1 MPLFPLAPILGLIAL
16 CFVVYT
22 SLLTDDGRLSLEVNA
37 GAIVL
42 SFIYYRLV
50 LARRGAWVLRGP
62 EDS

>member
-1 MPLFPLAPILGLIAL
+1 
-16 CFVVYT
+16 
-22 SLLTDDGRLSLEVNA
+22 LLTDDGRLSLEVNA